1 MELKT
6 EIQFFFGRY
15 KGKTV
20 AEVENYDYLKWF
32 LNNVTGN
39 KKPKRPLRKSYT
51 DEKRTDI

>member
-32 LNNVTGN
+32 LNNVQGN
-39 KKPKRPLRKSYT
+39 KKTKEAI
-51 DEKRTDI
+51 EKKLYG